1 MQGKASDRIAREK
14 TLVAQKSKLKKSRIR
29 RSSENTGTRYFL
41 RFNGKLIYLDKRKKY
56 TIGRAQNCE
65 IQIKDPKISRQH
77 CRLKWNADSH
87 IFIFE
92 DLASRNGSLINEKP
106 VNWIVLKNGDMINLV
121 GNILSFEEQ
130 SNRTVEGDLIPDSN
144 LKANMLLEQKFSH
157 IMRYVD
163 DRHLKDRLQEYHE
176 LIAASRQELS
186 LLAYHDQTTGLFNRR
201 YFNISIEREVKL
213 ANRKQ
218 QPLSLVMIDI
228 DHFKKFND
236 MHGHQKGDEVLE
248 GVAGFIRSAIR
259 STDIACRY
267 GGEEMTVILSD
278 TSIEKAFKVAEK
290 IRKKVALLSQDQFGL
305 KVSISLGVAATTSR
319 RKTCS
324 QLIQAADSA
333 LYQAKNNGRNCTVI
347 GS

>member
-1 MQGKASDRIAREK
+1 MPGKASDRIANKK
-14 TLVAQKSKLKKSRIR
+14 TLLAEKSKSKVNRISRPGKST
-29 RSSENTGTRYFL
+29 STKYFL
-41 RFNGKLIYLDKRKKY
+41 RFNGMIIYLDKRKKY
-56 TIGRAQNCE
+56 TIGRAQDCE
-65 IQIKDPKISRQH
+65 IQIKDPKVSRQH
-77 CRLKWNADSH
+77 CRLKWNSDSH

-106 VNWIVLKNGDMINLV
+106 VNWIVLKNGDVINLV
-121 GNILSFEEQ
+121 GNKISFEEQ
-130 SNRTVEGDLIPDSN
+130 SLSTEADELIPEAN

-157 IMRYVD
+157 IMHYVD

-267 GGEEMTVILSD
+267 GGEEMTVILAD
-278 TSIEKAFKVAEK
+278 TSIDKAIKVAEK
-290 IRKKVALLSQDQFGL
+290 IRKKVALLSENQFGF
-305 KVSISLGVAATTSR
+305 KVTISLGVAATTSR

-333 LYQAKNNGRNCTVI
+333 LYQAKDNGRNCTF
-347 GS
+347 SA